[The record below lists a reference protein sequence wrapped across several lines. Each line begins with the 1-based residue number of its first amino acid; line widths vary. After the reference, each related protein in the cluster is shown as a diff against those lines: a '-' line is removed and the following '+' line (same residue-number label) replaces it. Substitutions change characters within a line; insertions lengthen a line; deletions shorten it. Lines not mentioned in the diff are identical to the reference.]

1 MGVPTK
7 AESKNWFHRYE
18 KKIPK
23 PGEIVFFDRSWYSRA
38 LIEPTLGF
46 CSQRQYKN
54 FMNRVNTWEEELMDD
69 KVELVKFYL
78 SIDKESNTIILSEVN
93 SALEESRRFKE
104 FKDKYIDQY
113 QTYEEEIRYGK
124 NRRR

>member
-1 MGVPTK
+1 MCIRDRPSS
-7 AESKNWFHRYE
+7 ESTIYSYQTFEW
-18 KKIPK
+18 KKC
-23 PGEIVFFDRSWYSRA
+23 EIETF
-38 LIEPTLGF
+38 
-46 CSQRQYKN
+46 
-54 FMNRVNTWEEELMDD
+54 
-69 KVELVKFYL
+69 L
-78 SIDKESNTIILSEVN
+78 SIDKESNNIILSDVN

>member
-1 MGVPTK
+1 MK
-7 AESKNWFHRYE
+7 ASISTTSHYAPKKTLTNLDLE
-18 KKIPK
+18 KI
-23 PGEIVFFDRSWYSRA
+23 
-38 LIEPTLGF
+38 IETF
-46 CSQRQYKN
+46 
-54 FMNRVNTWEEELMDD
+54 
-69 KVELVKFYL
+69 L

-124 NRRR
+124 NRRRYCLDVFFNKRCKISHYLI